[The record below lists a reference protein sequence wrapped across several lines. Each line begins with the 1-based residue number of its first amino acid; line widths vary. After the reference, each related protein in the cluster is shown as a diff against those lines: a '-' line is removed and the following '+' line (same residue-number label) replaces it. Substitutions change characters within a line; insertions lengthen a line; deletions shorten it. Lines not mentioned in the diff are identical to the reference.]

1 MKKKTSKFV
10 YVILVIFMVLSIA
23 LMAFAKI
30 RRGQF
35 LAEGDSIMAD
45 FCVTM
50 GIIGLGAVLAV
61 IAVMVLLLLKDRRAG
76 KAQKLL
82 LQELAKTPL
91 YQQWFHGE
99 EKRLKDRCRVSR
111 IFAAVF
117 TIPLL
122 AYIGFSL
129 IMLLDG
135 LESFGVVMF
144 LFAVVVIWFLW
155 WISDYRIQYL
165 KSLLDSVSEQLPL
178 PSDKE
183 DFAGQFSGEDAGRFS
198 YWGVPQAY
206 ASKACIGKGYSYFRQ
221 MRKCRIIRN
230 TDIEKVVIKS
240 EMHQAGLKAYHL
252 RVYYMM
258 EIYIN
263 EKVSWYGYFGT
274 QEELNTAVDTF
285 RKSGLAGGK
294 VHSFV
299 TN

>member
-144 LFAVVVIWFLW
+144 LFAVVVI
-155 WISDYRIQYL
+155 
-165 KSLLDSVSEQLPL
+165 
-178 PSDKE
+178 
-183 DFAGQFSGEDAGRFS
+183 
-198 YWGVPQAY
+198 
-206 ASKACIGKGYSYFRQ
+206 
-221 MRKCRIIRN
+221 
-230 TDIEKVVIKS
+230 
-240 EMHQAGLKAYHL
+240 
-252 RVYYMM
+252 
-258 EIYIN
+258 
-263 EKVSWYGYFGT
+263 
-274 QEELNTAVDTF
+274 
-285 RKSGLAGGK
+285 
-294 VHSFV
+294 
-299 TN
+299 